1 MKQQQVD
8 KMFDQVKEHSSE
20 QMKNLHKAVTEWIVI
35 DSISFNTLHRKG
47 FQKFIKHIDPRFRS
61 PSNKTIKN
69 LIVEAYAT
77 QKQKVKNLIKESCTT
92 ATITTDLW
100 TARSKVGYIGIT
112 CHWLT
117 QDFEPIDLLLAIEQI
132 SYPHTGEAISN
143 YIKTKI
149 TEFELEDKVLFGIT
163 DNGSNMRKAFEL
175 LENIERLPCTAHTI
189 QLTINQALNTIKPFV
204 NRFNK
209 LVKFFTSSPKQTER
223 LDTAQIEYAAREQCN
238 LNKDQLIRLNHEQNE
253 QDFEQYIDN
262 DNEEIFEID
271 SEENNNENLE
281 DNSNKNIKI
290 LRNIADIKTRW
301 NSSYISWKRL
311 LDLRPAIEWLSNT
324 LPLERSNDSKKDGKL
339 LKQCLLK
346 DYEWNLLKKIVE
358 LLEPFEIATRFFSGA
373 KYPTL
378 SLMYPTIQK
387 LKIQY
392 AYESGSLSNNCENED
407 NLESNLG

>member
-1 MKQQQVD
+1 
-8 KMFDQVKEHSSE
+8 MFNQIKEHPSA

-35 DSISFNTLHRKG
+35 DSLPFNTLYRKG

-61 PSNKTIKN
+61 PSNKAIKN
-69 LIVEAYAT
+69 LIADAYME
-77 QKQKVKNLIKESCTT
+77 QKQKVKDLIKESCATG
-92 ATITTDLW
+92 TITTDLW

-117 QDFEPIDLLLAIEQI
+117 QDFEPIDILLAIEQMP
-132 SYPHTGEAISN
+132 YPHTGEIISD
-143 YIKTKI
+143 YIKEKI
-149 TEFELEDKVLFGIT
+149 TEFDLEDKILFSVT

-189 QLTINQALNTIKPFV
+189 QLTVNQALNTIKPFV
-204 NRFNK
+204 YRFNK

-223 LDTAQIEYAAREQCN
+223 LDGAQIEYAAREQCR
-238 LNKDQLIRLNHEQNE
+238 LNKNELVRLNSEENIE
-253 QDFEQYIDN
+253 YNFECNND
-262 DNEEIFEID
+262 DNEENNEMD
-271 SEENNNENLE
+271 NEENNENLE
-281 DNSNKNIKI
+281 EDLNKNIKI

-339 LKQCLLK
+339 LKQYILK
-346 DYEWNLLKKIVE
+346 DYEWDLLKKIIE
-358 LLEPFEIATRFFSGA
+358 ILEPFEKTTRFFSGA

-392 AYESGSLSNNCENED
+392 ACEPILSSNDCEDED
-407 NLESNLG
+407 NLELNLG